1 MTVHAMDL
9 SIQLSITCT
18 KDHSARNTR
27 VTGMYTKET
36 DRSCH
41 PVDQSWKKQP
51 WALQVLE
58 NGYSRV
64 LNAYTNTT
72 NMEWGGGKKGE
83 S

>member
-9 SIQLSITCT
+9 SIQLSIT

-51 WALQVLE
+51 
-58 NGYSRV
+58 
-64 LNAYTNTT
+64 
-72 NMEWGGGKKGE
+72 
-83 S
+83 